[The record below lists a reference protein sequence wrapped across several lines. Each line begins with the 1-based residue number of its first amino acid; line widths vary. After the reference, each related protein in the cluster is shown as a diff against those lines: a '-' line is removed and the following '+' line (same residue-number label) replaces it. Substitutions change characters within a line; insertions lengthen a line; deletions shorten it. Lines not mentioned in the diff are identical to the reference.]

1 MNPRDLQEQSPIQGK
16 MSPKNNVDD
25 DSNSDIKSQQNE
37 TNINNVNAPQT
48 QLKDLKTQMD
58 RNVNVLYKENDGMV
72 EYSTNSK
79 PIGNDLEKI
88 EDYVKTQEIRA
99 GMSQNELKKLVKQI
113 SKGYDPIKGKSGR
126 LISSR
131 QTVIPSSN
139 DDIFNDR
146 YKVLQ
151 KMNKLSTILLAKN
164 RGSSQEKNISQSTI
178 QQDPKK
184 TFNRNTLNSTI
195 IGGKKNESRSPKNKF
210 LYLSLAMLSSKG
222 PSAEDRIILR
232 RMRLDRGGVVDLA
245 QESNKTKVKYG
256 VKKVTRK
263 GGTHTTV
270 MINPK
275 HREKAAKVVQ
285 GWWRGLKD
293 RYKKILDKIVL
304 IQSVWRGR
312 WLRKYI
318 YDIIYLSFL
327 HQRFCDVME
336 GTLVRH
342 VRPIVWEQ
350 LFAQKKWARAGLEKL
365 LAKNDRKYSL
375 LRAKEYL
382 LKWRDSTNLMKERFL
397 AGRELV
403 YKREKNESDKM
414 LLKKYFEKWALRSSL
429 LKYISKS
436 NNQEEQKNKFFG
448 TLNIMNGLKKLTK
461 IESLYNST
469 PKLREY

>member
-1 MNPRDLQEQSPIQGK
+1 MQFQKGITKKTIQTTTSNYMFQTINNNNTIEEYQTSSINSRSRSPPSNFFNRSPIRTDQTNILIDGSGYGEMLYLDPNEVNYQRTQAMSPMTESRRSGGGRSPNAYQSIVSTVRNDLNERTDTANVMGRRPIPTLTMNLDKQRERLSRSPKTINIGDTAQEIEYNIKTLNQGKRSPKNNNNNMIMNNSGMNSNNNMLYQSYGNINNNEAGNIFLDQPIQQASFIQSNEQINYQTYQSNSGSFGMNSPGIPIRGNSEFLNQNSREIQYSMNPRDLQEQSPIQGK

-99 GMSQNELKKLVKQI
+99 GMTQNELKKLVKQI

-164 RGSSQEKNISQSTI
+164 RGSSSEKNLNRSTI

-195 IGGKKNESRSPKNKF
+195 IGGKKK
-210 LYLSLAMLSSKG
+210 
-222 PSAEDRIILR
+222 
-232 RMRLDRGGVVDLA
+232 
-245 QESNKTKVKYG
+245 
-256 VKKVTRK
+256 RK
-263 GGTHTTV
+263 
-270 MINPK
+270 
-275 HREKAAKVVQ
+275 
-285 GWWRGLKD
+285 
-293 RYKKILDKIVL
+293 
-304 IQSVWRGR
+304 
-312 WLRKYI
+312 
-318 YDIIYLSFL
+318 
-327 HQRFCDVME
+327 
-336 GTLVRH
+336 
-342 VRPIVWEQ
+342 
-350 LFAQKKWARAGLEKL
+350 
-365 LAKNDRKYSL
+365 
-375 LRAKEYL
+375 
-382 LKWRDSTNLMKERFL
+382 
-397 AGRELV
+397 
-403 YKREKNESDKM
+403 
-414 LLKKYFEKWALRSSL
+414 AL
-429 LKYISKS
+429 
-436 NNQEEQKNKFFG
+436 
-448 TLNIMNGLKKLTK
+448 
-461 IESLYNST
+461 
-469 PKLREY
+469 P